1 MKLEGIHL
9 EICVCVCVCVCETE
23 RKEVKEEGKKEKMNE
38 LEGDGKED
46 L

>member
-1 MKLEGIHL
+1 M
-9 EICVCVCVCVCETE
+9 CVCVCEIE
-23 RKEVKEEGKKEKMNE
+23 RKLRRKEKMNE